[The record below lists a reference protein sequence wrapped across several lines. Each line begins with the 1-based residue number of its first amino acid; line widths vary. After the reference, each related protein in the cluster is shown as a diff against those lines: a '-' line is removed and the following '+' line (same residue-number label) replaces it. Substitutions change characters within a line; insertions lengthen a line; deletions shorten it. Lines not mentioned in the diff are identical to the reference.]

1 MGAFAIT
8 APDDLLL
15 VQDLVMVRQQCT
27 AVTVAFDDNSV
38 ADHLDSLVDQG
49 IRPEQGMRVWV
60 HTHPGDCPSPSAI
73 DEDTFAR
80 CFGRTD
86 WAVMFI
92 LAKGGESY
100 ARIRFRAGPSGA
112 MQLPVEIAFDEPF
125 EASQPMA
132 WQKEYVHSVFV
143 LPPITSAQPSW
154 MPQRQHAMTE
164 EDIQMSQETY
174 WDHDYF
180 WNTQEMIYD
189 MY

>member
-27 AVTVAFDDNSV
+27 AVTVAFDDNAV

-60 HTHPGDCPSPSAI
+60 HTHPGDCPAPSST
-73 DEDTFAR
+73 DEDTFSR
-80 CFGRTD
+80 CFGGTD
-86 WAVMFI
+86 WTIMFI

-100 ARIRFRAGPSGA
+100 ARIRFRAGPGGA
-112 MQLPVEIAFDEPF
+112 MQLPVDIVFDEPF
-125 EASQPMA
+125 EASQKKA
-132 WQKEYVHSVFV
+132 WQEEYERSVVV

-154 MPQRQHAMTE
+154 MPQRQHSMTE
-164 EDIQMSQETY
+164 EDIQMAQETY